1 MSDGVDSVSYIINY
15 AASAAAVIP
24 AATRFHIGRSDAST
38 AVSVDANYMFVA
50 DDENQALRLYNRT
63 TSGVSVNSFD
73 YTSSLGLTDI
83 SGGIPRE
90 VDIEG
95 SAKSGTRI
103 YWLGSHDNSSSGNNR
118 PNRSRIFATDIS
130 GSGSSATL
138 SYVGRYDN
146 LKTDLLSWDQ
156 NNVHG
161 LGADY
166 FGLVSSAAV
175 GVIPESPDGSGF
187 NIEGLEFAPD
197 NTTAYVCFRA
207 PIVPVTSRTKALIVP
222 VTNFAALFSGNPTTG
237 VSAIF
242 GSPIQLDLGG
252 RGVREIKKNASGE
265 YIIIAG
271 PVDAATDIAPSNFVL
286 YSWTGNAGDAP
297 YPLTTAL
304 SSLNING
311 SFESIVE
318 VPNLTLLME
327 VSFSLSLIM
336 VIIFSIMMESLQKI
350 SAKIISRKQLV

>member
-1 MSDGVDSVSYIINY
+1 MLQLQ
-15 AASAAAVIP
+15 
-24 AATRFHIGRSDAST
+24 F
-38 AVSVDANYMFVA
+38 VDANYMFVA

-95 SAKSGTRI
+95 SAKSGSRI
-103 YWLGSHDNSSSGNNR
+103 YWLGSHDNSSRGITVRTEAGFCNR
-118 PNRSRIFATDIS
+118 PR

-166 FGLVSSAAV
+166 FGLVASAAV

-222 VTNFAALFSGNPTTG
+222 VTNFAALFSG
-237 VSAIF
+237 
-242 GSPIQLDLGG
+242 IQPQVFQQSLGHLF
-252 RGVREIKKNASGE
+252 N
-265 YIIIAG
+265 
-271 PVDAATDIAPSNFVL
+271 
-286 YSWTGNAGDAP
+286 
-297 YPLTTAL
+297 
-304 SSLNING
+304 
-311 SFESIVE
+311 
-318 VPNLTLLME
+318 
-327 VSFSLSLIM
+327 
-336 VIIFSIMMESLQKI
+336 
-350 SAKIISRKQLV
+350 